1 MNKNFTKL
9 TSTKILKKGESQL
22 KLQESNKFLVDQE
35 LLNKSLNY
43 LFWD

>member
-9 TSTKILKKGESQL
+9 TSTKILKKDESQL
-22 KLQESNKFLVDQE
+22 KPQESNKFLVDQE